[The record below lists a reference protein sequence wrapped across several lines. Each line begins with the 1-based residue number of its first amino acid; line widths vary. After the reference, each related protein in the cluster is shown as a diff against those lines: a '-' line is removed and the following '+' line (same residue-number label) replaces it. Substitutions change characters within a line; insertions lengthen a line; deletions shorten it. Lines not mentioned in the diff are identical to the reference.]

1 MVPYIGTTL
10 PFPPNPSHLPLLSI
24 PTSPALG
31 FLGKRRKLCFFLSLT
46 SQCRQ
51 HMAQNCEAICSES
64 GCILSSNSIKCFI
77 WSFYGCNSLG
87 TAQGERPGSSHL
99 QCKPSSISLN
109 GFSFVQQKSG
119 NNLHLPLHTHAWL
132 IVIQSP
138 LQFFELCLCKEAR
151 NRRICSPLDKLNQ
164 FPYYGL
170 VLMHCHLVWKINITK
185 PNQKKKK
192 RFSNM
197 VDEMLSASTKCFEP
211 I

>member
-1 MVPYIGTTL
+1 MVTNLTFFYSGHFFIL
-10 PFPPNPSHLPLLSI
+10 PVSAFGFFKLGGMAKAIPRNYLSFPPNPSHLPLLSI

-109 GFSFVQQKSG
+109 GFSFVQQKRG
-119 NNLHLPLHTHAWL
+119 NNLHFPLHTHA
-132 IVIQSP
+132 
-138 LQFFELCLCKEAR
+138 
-151 NRRICSPLDKLNQ
+151 
-164 FPYYGL
+164 
-170 VLMHCHLVWKINITK
+170 
-185 PNQKKKK
+185 
-192 RFSNM
+192 
-197 VDEMLSASTKCFEP
+197 
-211 I
+211 